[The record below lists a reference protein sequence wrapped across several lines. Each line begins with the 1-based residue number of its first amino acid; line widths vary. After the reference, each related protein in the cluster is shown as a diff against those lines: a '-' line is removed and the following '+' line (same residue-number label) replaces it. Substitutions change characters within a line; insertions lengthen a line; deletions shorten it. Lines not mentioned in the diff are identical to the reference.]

1 MRRKTKSERKK
12 CENGQKSTN
21 GTHEPLRRR
30 ESDVDSAVFV
40 DNDVT
45 HESLNSVNFGIQ
57 QQQQQNQQR
66 TSGSA
71 QVRQRS
77 ESASVSSVD
86 DIREEHRQAAIRK
99 RRALIGLRGR
109 LPSFSEDMSQLS
121 AYLNELS
128 PSSDNTQSN
137 MIDDSIRLNT
147 SNNSQ
152 MSGTRNQFSTD
163 FNTHN
168 DGFNKSFYTTFT
180 LCILAAIFISK
191 K

>member
-21 GTHEPLRRR
+21 RTHEPLRRR

-45 HESLNSVNFGIQ
+45 HQSLNSVNFGIEQ
-57 QQQQQNQQR
+57 QKQQNQQR
-66 TSGSA
+66 TSGSE

-128 PSSDNTQSN
+128 PSSHNTQSS
-137 MIDDSIRLNT
+137 MIEDSIRLNS

-163 FNTHN
+163 FNTQN